1 MEGGLTS
8 IPPREDKGGI
18 DICFKSLAATVIML
32 YQEPRHPLDTSSSNC
47 FPQLNN
53 IMVNYWAIIAFG
65 LWSMIAASPI
75 KPSATTSIAPR
86 SGSSN
91 TGRCSSDCGKR
102 NFIFTGLPWN
112 HPAVAASGYTPKQ
125 VEAGIRAD
133 MAAIIKAGYNIKA
146 VLLGPEDGL
155 DFLSDELKGVDW
167 IGTGV
172 GFGVRGNP
180 TPVITR
186 RLMNIVQLYR
196 DEYYPLSA
204 ECSNTNGTDM
214 SLAHPNPLG
223 SGCIFLRIPFA
234 HRILLERSMG
244 CLNELRVLPVQENV
258 DTTASVAT
266 GEQEVSSYESSI
278 VLIHRCPARQRR
290 QHLDLGSIILI
301 E

>member
-1 MEGGLTS
+1 
-8 IPPREDKGGI
+8 
-18 DICFKSLAATVIML
+18 
-32 YQEPRHPLDTSSSNC
+32 
-47 FPQLNN
+47 
-53 IMVNYWAIIAFG
+53 MVNYWAIIAFG

-75 KPSATTSIAPR
+75 KPNATTSIAPR

-155 DFLSDELKGVDW
+155 DFLSGELKGVDW

-186 RLMNIVQLYR
+186 RLMDIVQLYR
-196 DEYYPLSA
+196 DEVPRARILFNYSPITSLWSIQQYYPLSA

-214 SLAHPNPLG
+214 GIA
-223 SGCIFLRIPFA
+223 I
-234 HRILLERSMG
+234 
-244 CLNELRVLPVQENV
+244 
-258 DTTASVAT
+258 
-266 GEQEVSSYESSI
+266 
-278 VLIHRCPARQRR
+278 RCRACSPSA
-290 QHLDLGSIILI
+290 
-301 E
+301 